1 MEDLE
6 TLLEDLGGIGLKSCL
21 REGMDFGWGMDL
33 GPESECDGLKPLFLT
48 EEAIQWMHD
57 HGHLPGSSVQK
68 FSLENNSSIV
78 WLSVQF
84 SDVWMG
90 KYKMDYTL
98 YQVGTQSL
106 RKDLYKVTG
115 SCGIYKVTGSCG
127 DSGFGKGRF
136 QYHLKPRSVASL
148 QKRLAQKLRALTIS
162 VPTFISPKH
171 SNVHGKSGSVIT
183 RP

>member
-21 REGMDFGWGMDL
+21 REGIDFGWGMDL
-33 GPESECDGLKPLFLT
+33 APESECDGLKPLFLT

-57 HGHLPGSSVQK
+57 HGHLPGSTMQK
-68 FSLENNSSIV
+68 FALEDNSSIV
-78 WLSVQF
+78 WLSIQF
-84 SDVWMG
+84 SDVWRG

-98 YQVGTQSL
+98 YQLGTQYV
-106 RKDLYKVTG
+106 RKDLYKVAG
-115 SCGIYKVTGSCG
+115 SCGH
-127 DSGFGKGRF
+127 SGFGKGRF

-148 QKRLAQKLRALTIS
+148 QKRLTQKLRALTIS

-171 SNVHGKSGSVIT
+171 SNVHGRSGSVIT